1 MRGGSPAKRCTS
13 RGEIGSHP
21 QDLAQRK
28 IKLAGSPAV
37 DGGPQIDL
45 NRAGDSFFLKA
56 SMKVGVPG
64 VDREVAQELAEAAH
78 GICPY
83 SKAVH
88 GNIEVSTTII

>member
-1 MRGGSPAKRCTS
+1 
-13 RGEIGSHP
+13 
-21 QDLAQRK
+21 LAQRK

-78 GICPY
+78 GVCPY
-83 SKAVH
+83 SRRSTATSRSRRSSSDEAAQAAVPP
-88 GNIEVSTTII
+88 VTLLSS